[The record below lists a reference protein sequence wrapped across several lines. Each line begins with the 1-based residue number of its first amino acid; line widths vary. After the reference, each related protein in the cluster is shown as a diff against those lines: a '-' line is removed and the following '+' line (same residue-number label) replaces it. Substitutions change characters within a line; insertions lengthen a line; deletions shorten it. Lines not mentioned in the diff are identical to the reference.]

1 MFLLRKNMK
10 KIVKIACSVLVGAG
24 LTGCG
29 IPDKHMVSQPIDK
42 RYMSQ
47 QSPVYSTSDANKP
60 KTVPRPPYLQIEEP
74 QATVI
79 EEDVET
85 TLPSMIYI
93 GDRIHEYSRKLELWK
108 ELDSQSVSMDLKK
121 DETERMVTCF
131 RRLQN
136 VMNGYG
142 MLRTKILQM
151 QTIET
156 AEKVSN
162 EEIFALQKNDIS
174 FLESSCGRLLTD
186 SKDQSVG
193 WSQREEKAD
202 LSQLETLIDR
212 NAENKEYE
220 EIIQV
225 WLRIPEFQR
234 SRIHLR
240 TKILYGNALM
250 FLHQEE
256 KAAEI
261 YQQVVDQMSDSEH
274 QATDLVSLRKIL
286 ADLYTAS
293 AQYKAAAE
301 QYKQIS
307 EDYSTL
313 GRLEEWSKMQLS
325 ILDKSSVGDPE
336 ITEYSSLLRNFLGFI
351 PERDGYKVVWQAEKF
366 LTSYPYSP
374 VASNVDYIKEA
385 VVQGADGWFSSLIAE
400 VDTFKEEKKFEE
412 ALEFLE
418 TIPTD
423 ILSADHQIQIKEKN
437 EEVLLAEAV
446 ERETEKMALIQ
457 ELQHQW
463 NNGMVLAKDGKYDEA
478 IVVFTN
484 LLDTEYSAKAEN
496 KLNELSLEAAKADRK
511 KAANLFVRFTKTT
524 DLESRKKLLVE
535 SRKLLKNILV
545 KYPEVE
551 IGAKVRKNIERVELE
566 MNAIDPTLVTLADQ
580 EEELQSEVDGAD
592 SVFAMPGSTMEIEH
606 QPPVIEL
613 DLKTE

>member
-1 MFLLRKNMK
+1 MK
-10 KIVKIACSVLVGAG
+10 KIVKISCIVLVAAG

-42 RYMSQ
+42 KFLSQ
-47 QSPVYSTSDANKP
+47 QSPVYSTPETDKP
-60 KTVPRPPYLQIEEP
+60 KTVPRPPYLQIEVP
-74 QATVI
+74 TATVI

-162 EEIFALQKNDIS
+162 EEIFSLQKNDIS

-240 TKILYGNALM
+240 SKILYGNALM

-293 AQYKAAAE
+293 AQYKSAAT

-313 GRLEEWSKMQLS
+313 GALEEWSKMQLS

-374 VASNVDYIKEA
+374 VASNVDFIKEA
-385 VVQGADGWFSSLIAE
+385 VVQAADGWFSGLIAE
-400 VDTFKEEKKFEE
+400 VDRFKEEKKFEE

-484 LLDTEYSAKAEN
+484 LLDTEYSAKAEK
-496 KLNELSLEAAKADRK
+496 KLNEISLEAAKADRK

-524 DLESRKKLLVE
+524 DMESRKKLLVE

-566 MNAIDPTLVTLADQ
+566 MNAIDPTLVLLADQ
-580 EEELQSEVDGAD
+580 EEESQTEVDGTD
-592 SVFAMPGSTMEIEH
+592 SVFAMPGSTVEIE
-606 QPPVIEL
+606 QQPVIET
-613 DLKTE
+613 DLKME

>member
-1 MFLLRKNMK
+1 MK
-10 KIVKIACSVLVGAG
+10 KTVRNVCVVLVTVAM
-24 LTGCG
+24 TGCG
-29 IPDKHMVSQPIDK
+29 IPDKHMVSQPVDK
-42 RYMSQ
+42 RYMSKHP
-47 QSPVYSTSDANKP
+47 SVYGTPDSSKP
-60 KTVPRPPYLQIEEP
+60 KTIPRSPYLQIEEP
-74 QATVI
+74 RTTVI

-108 ELDSQSVSMDLKK
+108 ELDSQSVTMDLKK

-156 AEKVSN
+156 AQKVSN
-162 EEIFALQKNDIS
+162 EEIFTLQKNDIS

-212 NAENKEYE
+212 NAENREYE

-293 AQYKAAAE
+293 GQYKSAAT

-307 EDYSTL
+307 EDYSML

-374 VASNVDYIKEA
+374 VASNVDFINEA
-385 VVQGADGWFSSLIAE
+385 VVQGADGWFSGLISE
-400 VDTFKEEKKFEE
+400 VDAFKEEKKFEE

-437 EEVLLAEAV
+437 QEVLLAEAV
-446 ERETEKMALIQ
+446 DRETEKMALIQ

-496 KLNELSLEAAKADRK
+496 KLDEISLEAAKADRK

-524 DLESRKKLLVE
+524 DLESRKKLLIE
-535 SRKLLKNILV
+535 SRRLLKNILV

-551 IGAKVRKNIERVELE
+551 IGAKVRKNINRVELE
-566 MNAIDPTLVTLADQ
+566 MNTIDPTLVSLADQ
-580 EEELQSEVDGAD
+580 EEELQPEVDGAD
-592 SVFAMPGSTMEIEH
+592 SIFAMPGATMEIE
-606 QPPVIEL
+606 QQRVLESDI
-613 DLKTE
+613 

>member
-1 MFLLRKNMK
+1 MK
-10 KIVKIACSVLVGAG
+10 KIVKIACSVLLAAG

-42 RYMSQ
+42 RYMSK
-47 QSPVYSTSDANKP
+47 QSPVYSTPDTSKP

-74 QATVI
+74 QATVF

-85 TLPSMIYI
+85 SLPSMIYI

-151 QTIET
+151 QTIEK

-162 EEIFALQKNDIS
+162 EEIFVLQKNDIS

-293 AQYKAAAE
+293 AQYKSAAE
-301 QYKQIS
+301 QYKKIS

-325 ILDKSSVGDPE
+325 ILNKSSVGDPK

-366 LTSYPYSP
+366 LTNYPYSP
-374 VASNVDYIKEA
+374 VASNVDFIKEA
-385 VVQGADGWFSSLIAE
+385 VVQGADSWFSSLIAE

-446 ERETEKMALIQ
+446 ERETEKMALVQ

-496 KLNELSLEAAKADRK
+496 KLNELSLEAAKTDRK

-524 DLESRKKLLVE
+524 DMESRKKLLVE

-566 MNAIDPTLVTLADQ
+566 MNAIDPALVIMADQ

-592 SVFAMPGSTMEIEH
+592 SIFAMPGSTMEIE
-606 QPPVIEL
+606 QQPVIES